1 MSVYVNN
8 ITINTGEHFSRD
20 FYLDN
25 VDGTPLN
32 LDGYTAASQ
41 IRKHPE
47 SVNATKNFNVGFID
61 RANGRIRISLNSG
74 DTADIKPGRYVWDI
88 MFTDNTGK
96 KSIAIEGSVLATE
109 DITPQCVKTSYT
121 NETVGA
127 ISEDGSHD
135 GGIGSEL
142 TQITIDQI
150 NEYGVVAFGHYSP
163 DCLDLPNLTTRFQD
177 STYMEKIQSYLATGG
192 VVLYIGEFGSCGSTA
207 EHNTRLGLLGTSMR
221 LIDITTGDNTNA
233 TLQLTNSAAA
243 SFPATWSHDAVGQIE
258 LNSGTAIYG
267 LNQSTVTIAYEKV
280 GNGAIV
286 VVADSNGSSKTPQSH
301 YNGLRELIIHG

>member
-109 DITPQCVKTSYT
+109 DITPQCLKTSYT
-121 NETVGA
+121 NETIGA

-150 NEYGVVAFGHYSP
+150 NEYGVVAFGHFSP

-177 STYMEKIQSYLATGG
+177 STYMEKIQSYLAMGG
-192 VVLYIGEFGSCGSTA
+192 VVLYIGEYGGCGSTDD
-207 EHNTRLGLLGTSMR
+207 HNTRLGLLGTSMR
-221 LIDITTGDNTNA
+221 LVNVNHSINV

-243 SFPATWSHDAVGQIE
+243 SFPATWDHSAVGQIE

-267 LNQSTVTIAYEKV
+267 YQNTVTVAYEKV

-286 VVADSNGSSKTPQSH
+286 VVPDSNGSSKTPQSH

>member
-192 VVLYIGEFGSCGSTA
+192 VVLYIGEYGGCGSTA

-221 LIDITTGDNTNA
+221 LIDITTGDSTNA

-243 SFPATWSHDAVGQIE
+243 SFPATWTHSVVGQIQ

>member
-127 ISEDGSHD
+127 ISEDSSHD

-192 VVLYIGEFGSCGSTA
+192 VVLYIGEYGGCGSTDD
-207 EHNTRLGLLGTSMR
+207 HNTRLGLLGTSMR

-243 SFPATWSHDAVGQIE
+243 SFPATWTHSVVGQIQ

-286 VVADSNGSSKTPQSH
+286 VVADSSGSSKTPQSH

>member
-47 SVNATKNFNVGFID
+47 SINATKNFNVGFID

-88 MFTDNTGK
+88 MFTDNAGK

-121 NETVGA
+121 NETFGA
-127 ISEDGSHD
+127 ISEDSNHD
-135 GGIGSEL
+135 FGIGSGL
-142 TQITIDQI
+142 TQTTIDQI
-150 NEYGVVAFGHYSP
+150 GEYGVVAFGHYSP
-163 DCLDLPNLTTRFQD
+163 DCLDLPNLTTKFQD
-177 STYMEKIQSYLATGG
+177 PTYMEKIQSYLAMGG
-192 VVLYIGEFGSCGSTA
+192 VVLYIGEYGGCGSTDD
-207 EHNTRLGLLGTSMR
+207 HNTRLGLLGTSMR
-221 LIDITTGDNTNA
+221 LVNVNDNINA

-243 SFPATWSHDAVGQIE
+243 SFPATWTHSAVGEIE

-267 LNQSTVTIAYEKV
+267 YQNIVTVAYEKV
-280 GNGAIV
+280 GNGVIV
-286 VVADSNGSSKTPQSH
+286 VVPDSNGSSKTPQSY
-301 YNGLRELIIHG
+301 YNGLRELIIRG

>member
-47 SVNATKNFNVGFID
+47 SINATKNFNVGFID

-88 MFTDNTGK
+88 MFTDNAGK

-121 NETVGA
+121 NETFGA
-127 ISEDGSHD
+127 ISEDSNHD
-135 GGIGSEL
+135 FGIGSGL
-142 TQITIDQI
+142 TQTTIDQI
-150 NEYGVVAFGHYSP
+150 GEYGVVAFGHYSNA
-163 DCLDLPNLTTRFQD
+163 CVDLPGLTTKFQD
-177 STYMEKIQSYLATGG
+177 STYMADIQSYLAMGG
-192 VVLYIGEFGSCGSTA
+192 VVLYIGEYGGCGSIP

-221 LIDITTGDNTNA
+221 LLDVVSGSSVNA
-233 TLQLTNSAAA
+233 NLQLTNSAAA
-243 SFPATWSHDAVGQIE
+243 SFPATWNHSAVGQIE
-258 LNSGTAIYG
+258 LNSGTALYG
-267 LNQSTVTIAYEKV
+267 LNQSTVTVAYEKIGV
-280 GNGAIV
+280 GAIV
-286 VVADSNGSSKTPQSH
+286 LVADSNGSTKTPQNH
-301 YNGLRELIIHG
+301 YDGLRELIISG